1 MFLGF
6 RSNFFGSF
14 SKSFFNS
21 PFILDLKPSMMISKQ
36 KREGFPWIYLDL
48 FGDSN
53 VRSLSKLRLLLVNFE
68 TENKSVFWLSS
79 SSNCDLASISP
90 FFSSSNCD
98 RTISLKLCWN
108 CSLQFDDDDSFES
121 LRIAKQNHLNLELF
135 SLCNCWIW
143 AFCDEFCGFLVVN
156 WWIWETLW
164 RWLIWIAV
172 VLVCY
177 GGDWI
182 LLRWWLEREI
192 LLEVSDGDVSLSNWE
207 SSL

>member
-6 RSNFFGSF
+6 RPNFFGSF

-68 TENKSVFWLSS
+68 TENKSVFWSSS

-90 FFSSSNCD
+90 FFSLLRTVIVQFPWNCAGIAVFNSMMMIPSNLWELRNKNTSILNCFHCAIVEFELSVMNFVD
-98 RTISLKLCWN
+98 FWLWIDEFEKLCG
-108 CSLQFDDDDSFES
+108 DDWF
-121 LRIAKQNHLNLELF
+121 
-135 SLCNCWIW
+135 
-143 AFCDEFCGFLVVN
+143 G
-156 WWIWETLW
+156 
-164 RWLIWIAV
+164 
-172 VLVCY
+172 
-177 GGDWI
+177 
-182 LLRWWLEREI
+182 LRWF
-192 LLEVSDGDVSLSNWE
+192 
-207 SSL
+207 